1 MSHIHI
7 PNGSEVPLSSV
18 IDGLTFGDIENF
30 QSLSD
35 DDQLRVCSKVGSNII
50 HGLTHVVFTANN
62 DTLLDV
68 SGIDPRNKDDLRRLV
83 ISFQ

>member
-1 MSHIHI
+1 MSYIHI

-35 DDQLRVCSKVGSNII
+35 DDQLREYSKVSSNII
-50 HGLTHVVFTANN
+50 HGLTHVVSTTNN
-62 DTLLDV
+62 DVLLDV
-68 SGIDPRNKDDLRRLV
+68 SGIDLRNKDDLRELI